1 MAAKVFL
8 LNESGLKPEKVKR
21 SAAEYLCRVLMA
33 TKISQYVYQ
42 RLTVRPAR
50 ESCAPLPYSARRAPR
65 YVPAKLPSHKTPG
78 TKAKGPV
85 VEQSRLGIFRIM
97 QANHLAHGER
107 Q

>member
-42 RLTVRPAR
+42 RLTVRSTVSIKSTPN
-50 ESCAPLPYSARRAPR
+50 CPGNGRRGYIPE
-65 YVPAKLPSHKTPG
+65 KLPSHKTPG
-78 TKAKGPV
+78 TKVKGPV

-97 QANHLAHGER
+97 AANQIARQA
-107 Q
+107 

>member
-42 RLTVRPAR
+42 RLKVAPAANPNLPR
-50 ESCAPLPYSARRAPR
+50 LTQNSCKSYIPER
-65 YVPAKLPSHKTPG
+65 LPSHKTPG

-97 QANHLAHGER
+97 AANQIARQA
-107 Q
+107 